1 MAFERFNKGIYS
13 NFSYINRNIINYE
26 LQQKYYEKR
35 MQEYSVVSK
44 RNNKVDILEWAIR
57 IRKSLKEIFTSALF
71 YCESEKSKE
80 YGCFASTYYLR
91 YYSLFHAMLSNLFLD
106 EKQSINELM
115 ETTHTKVVN
124 CFQSNYCTNK
134 FPIINNKIKE
144 DLVFFGVNENK
155 IEVIPEYI
163 KPFETKEDFE
173 SIPQNVWE
181 FINNSN
187 FLIAANGWIR
197 FYNDEDL
204 YGMDMLI
211 DLVYELSK
219 RNIQVSLMFAL
230 LGAEIQSME
239 EKKYYCKLKNKIKEL
254 GIENNIFIFES
265 KNKEFYPILQKSQ
278 LFIRPTNTDGNSVSV
293 MEAMDLEIPCITS
306 NACPR
311 PEGVVIFKTRDM
323 DDLIKKTMELIQN
336 YEAYKEKAK
345 YIKVE
350 HNDEKLLTAYKK
362 VVKN

>member
-1 MAFERFNKGIYS
+1 MKIAIIGPYPPPYGGISVHIKRMKLYLENKNIDVTVYNDAKEYNNISQKVISIGSYKKFIFKVIFLKEDILHFHSIDKRIRILLGFYKIFNKKIILSLHGESMHDQIKTS
-13 NFSYINRNIINYE
+13 NY
-26 LQQKYYEKR
+26 LEK
-35 MQEYSVVSK
+35 K
-44 RNNKVDILEWAIR
+44 LLNN
-57 IRKSLKEIFTSALF
+57 SLKKIDYITCS
-71 YCESEKSKE
+71 
-80 YGCFASTYYLR
+80 
-91 YYSLFHAMLSNLFLD
+91 
-106 EKQSINELM
+106 
-115 ETTHTKVVN
+115 
-124 CFQSNYCTNK
+124 
-134 FPIINNKIKE
+134 NNKIKE

-163 KPFETKEDFE
+163 KPFETEEDFE

-204 YGMDMLI
+204 YGVDMLI

-219 RNIQVSLMFAL
+219 RNIQASLIFAL
-230 LGAEIQSME
+230 LGAEIQSIE

-265 KNKEFYPILQKSQ
+265 KNKEFYPILKKSQ

-293 MEAMDLEIPCITS
+293 MEAMDLKIPCITS

-323 DDLIKKTMELIQN
+323 DNLIKKTMELIQN
-336 YEAYKEKAK
+336 YEVYEEKAK

-350 HNDEKLLTAYKK
+350 HNDEKLLAAYKK
-362 VVKN
+362 IIKN